1 MRDIRDDLQER
12 ANLLEEQFK
21 AAQGQFEKYVEQLKG
36 EHDSRLKDLKSELEA
51 VKALLGMEHRR
62 HGGAPSAPKAQA
74 QPQKPKPQQP
84 LADFLIRKLSE
95 VGPLSKDDIQLLT
108 VQEGYFADSDAE
120 RGVQA
125 VLMHVVKAGHLRQLP
140 NGAFA
145 LPTVT
150 ETIRLRRA
158 I

>member
-1 MRDIRDDLQER
+1 MRDIRDDLRER
-12 ANLLEEQFK
+12 ANLLEEQIN
-21 AAQGQFEKYVEQLKG
+21 AAEGRFEKYFEQLKG
-36 EHDSRLKDLKSELEA
+36 EHDNRLKDLNSELEA

-84 LADFLIRKLSE
+84 LADFLIRSLSE
-95 VGPLSKDDIQLLT
+95 AGPLSKNDIQLLT

-125 VLMHVVKAGHLRQLP
+125 VLTHIAKAGHIRQLP
-140 NGAFA
+140 NGDFA
-145 LPTVT
+145 LPALM
-150 ETIRLRRA
+150 EQIRLRRA
-158 I
+158 M